1 MMTQTSIRHAAFLLL
16 LLASACAAPS
26 DDPNVNDRRFC
37 RSEGEV
43 VRMQVEQQEANAAP
57 RMPTQSGAMAPIGGS
72 SAGFAAY
79 RQAFEACMRAR
90 AAQRPPAAPRP

>member
-1 MMTQTSIRHAAFLLL
+1 MQTNIRRAALLL
-16 LLASACAAPS
+16 SLLAAGCAAPS
-26 DDPNVNDRRFC
+26 NDPDVNDRRRC
-37 RSEGEV
+37 RSEGEA

-57 RMPTQSGAMAPIGGS
+57 RMPMQNGVMAPIGGS

-90 AAQRPPAAPRP
+90 AAERPAAVKP